1 MTAGHQATG
10 GRRLF
15 SEKYGRISI
24 PSAHAHLGVTAVE
37 RDLWLD
43 CMARAL
49 AQQDY
54 PESLVGYLLKEL
66 AVPAER
72 IRQVTEAAEGKL
84 SPATDSGW

>member
-37 RDLWLD
+37 RD
-43 CMARAL
+43 
-49 AQQDY
+49 
-54 PESLVGYLLKEL
+54 
-66 AVPAER
+66 
-72 IRQVTEAAEGKL
+72 QVTIDQNHPLAGVPLNFDVEIMEIRDASDEEKAHGHPHGPGVIEATGKDC
-84 SPATDSGW
+84 SR

>member
-54 PESLVGYLLKEL
+54 PESLVGYLLKEWRCPPS
-66 AVPAER
+66 VFDRSPR
-72 IRQVTEAAEGKL
+72 PEGKL